1 MFNTSSHTLHCNKMN
16 SSAKLLQLL
25 TFGFLFV
32 AFSLASNANST
43 NNSTNYK
50 NSNNISNTYC
60 DNTADAE
67 TCDVVANML
76 KAKRE
81 MSDAPTILV
90 YLAIAAIIIIPQ
102 IQQLDI

>member
-43 NNSTNYK
+43 NPK

-60 DNTADAE
+60 DKTTDAE

-81 MSDAPTILV
+81 MSDAPTLLM
-90 YLAIAAIIIIPQ
+90 YLAIAAIIVIPQ

>member
-25 TFGFLFV
+25 TFGLLFV
-32 AFSLASNANST
+32 AFALASNANST
-43 NNSTNYK
+43 NPK

-67 TCDVVANML
+67 TCDVVAKMMKL

-81 MSDAPTILV
+81 MSDAPTLLM
-90 YLAIAAIIIIPQ
+90 YLAIAAIIVIPQ